1 MAKDAKVG
9 DDSILY
15 ACRGDMEVYNIYAG
29 DTVVWPAPPAASDCR
44 LQFVGNAHLTIRAFS
59 EEKVW
64 DGRIE
69 TSVDNGATWQEFLP
83 SSVVEDTGSDVI
95 LMRGTGN
102 TILSAGNEGEPLIQV
117 DTTSGFYVHGKI
129 ESMLDWQSVAAG
141 VRPTPAEGAFASF
154 FAYNTQLVR
163 GPDLST
169 LKLTKECL
177 NNFYVGCENLEYL
190 PRFNQK
196 NIPTSCMVLMFG
208 GCKKLGLYESYSAS
222 HHYSFRVPADKEGT
236 GDNLVMTWAF
246 VNADGEVRTPQINTI
261 YYTGNPVM

>member
-29 DTVVWPAPPAASDCR
+29 DTVVWPAAPAASDCR
-44 LQFVGNAHLTIRAFS
+44 LQFAGNAHLTIRAFS

-83 SSVVEDTGSDVI
+83 SSVVEDTGSHVI

-117 DTTSGFYVHGKI
+117 ETTAGFYVSGKI

-141 VRPTPAEGAFASF
+141 IKPTPAAGAFASF
-154 FAYNTQLVR
+154 FANNTQLVS

-169 LKLTKECL
+169 LKLTEGCL
-177 NNFYVGCENLEYL
+177 NNFYVGCSNLEYL
-190 PRFNQK
+190 PKFKQK
-196 NIPTSCMVLMFG
+196 YIPPTCMVLMFG
-208 GCKKLGLYESYSAS
+208 GCTKLGLYESYSTS
-222 HHYSFRVPADKEGT
+222 HPYSFRVPADKEGT

-246 VNADGEVRTPQINTI
+246 VNTGGEVINPQINTT
-261 YYTGNPVM
+261 YYTGNPVT